1 MRAITKKKPS
11 PSRHKQISTAE
22 LLKFLEGFKTLPQ
35 KYAAGGRVDG
45 NLPNNPGNPPGNP
58 PVIPPDTILLDE
70 AFVTQEEDPTM
81 KNRFPEATDKYY
93 NSVEAAMNKE
103 SGGRREKEENGNY
116 NSASRINKVF
126 PRLKAQGYTNKGI
139 RQLKR
144 NPEALFN
151 AAYGGEFGEK
161 KLGNTE
167 PGDGYMYRGRGPI
180 QLTGKANYAKA
191 SEDLFGDD
199 RLVKNPGLVT
209 QPEYAEQVSAW
220 FLKRNKDSSLNRLVE
235 KYGYD
240 INIDDMS
247 QEDNNLLVASQV
259 SGGKDPRSYP
269 VGRQGLRKMNR
280 YTKGLEE

>member
-1 MRAITKKKPS
+1 MRAITKKNPS
-11 PSRHKQISTAE
+11 PSRHKQISTAD
-22 LLKFLEGFKTLPQ
+22 LLKFLEGFETPPQ

-45 NLPNNPGNPPGNP
+45 NPPKGPGNP
-58 PVIPPDTILLDE
+58 PVMPADTILLQE
-70 AFVTQEEDPTM
+70 ALVTQEENPTM

-93 NSVEAAMNKE
+93 NSVEAAMDKE
-103 SGGRREKEENGNY
+103 SGRNRKKEEGGNY
-116 NSASRINKVF
+116 KSASRINEVF
-126 PRLKAQGYTNKGI
+126 PRLKEQGFTNKGI

-151 AAYGGEFGEK
+151 AVYGGEFGEK
-161 KLGNTE
+161 NLGNTE

-180 QLTGKANYAKA
+180 QLTGKANYSKA

-209 QPEYAEQVSAW
+209 TPEYAEQVSAW

-240 INIDDMS
+240 INREDMS

-280 YTKGLEE
+280 YTKRLEE

>member
-1 MRAITKKKPS
+1 MRAITKKNPS
-11 PSRHKQISTAE
+11 PSRHKQISTAD
-22 LLKFLEGFKTLPQ
+22 LLKFLEGFETSPQ

-45 NLPNNPGNPPGNP
+45 NPPKGPGNP

-70 AFVTQEEDPTM
+70 AFITQEEDPTM

-93 NSVEAAMNKE
+93 NSVEAAMDKE
-103 SGGRREKEENGNY
+103 SGGRREREEGGNY
-116 NSASRINKVF
+116 KSASRINEVF

-151 AAYGGEFGEK
+151 AVYGGEFGEK
-161 KLGNTE
+161 NLGNTE

-180 QLTGKANYAKA
+180 QLTGKANYSKA

-240 INIDDMS
+240 INREDMS

-259 SGGKDPRSYP
+259 SGGKDPGSYP
-269 VGRQGLRKMNR
+269 VERQGLRKMDR
-280 YTKGLEE
+280 YTKRLEE

>member
-11 PSRHKQISTAE
+11 PSRHKQISTAD
-22 LLKFLEGFKTLPQ
+22 LLKFLEGFETAPQ

-45 NLPNNPGNPPGNP
+45 NPPKGPGNP

-81 KNRFPEATDKYY
+81 KNRFPEATNKYY
-93 NSVEAAMNKE
+93 NSVEAAMDKE
-103 SGGRREKEENGNY
+103 SGRIREKEEDGY
-116 NSASRINKVF
+116 YKSASRINEVF
-126 PRLKAQGYTNKGI
+126 PRLKAQGYTNKGV

-151 AAYGGEFGEK
+151 AAYGGEYGEK
-161 KLGNTE
+161 NLGNTE
-167 PGDGYMYRGRGPI
+167 RGDGYMYRGRGPI

-199 RLVKNPGLVT
+199 RLVKNPSLVT
-209 QPEYAEQVSAW
+209 QPEYAEQVSTW
-220 FLKRNKDSSLNRLVE
+220 FLKRNKDSTLNRLIE

-240 INIDDMS
+240 INTEDMS

-269 VGRQGLRKMNR
+269 VGRQGLRKMDR
-280 YTKGLEE
+280 YTKRLEE